1 MSSIDALERCVGA
14 LKSAADL
21 RKMEDR
27 RDAAT
32 AEGLTFDGSA
42 TAGRDERRAGTRTTV
57 CTPASASPLHSYA
70 YHKSAA
76 RLITAA
82 RVHAHNC
89 NRIQQESSRES
100 RAREALC
107 VLTLSSAA
115 RHCDTA
121 CQRAASM
128 FLKKRAAR
136 FPDFFHPDWYC
147 FVELREQK
155 NERDQSWSEQWRG
168 AALEARVHSKWWL
181 RARRD
186 KTGW

>member
-82 RVHAHNC
+82 RECMPITV
-89 NRIQQESSRES
+89 IESSKNQVERVERE
-100 RAREALC
+100 RRFA
-107 VLTLSSAA
+107 
-115 RHCDTA
+115 
-121 CQRAASM
+121 
-128 FLKKRAAR
+128 FLR
-136 FPDFFHPDWYC
+136 
-147 FVELREQK
+147 
-155 NERDQSWSEQWRG
+155 
-168 AALEARVHSKWWL
+168 
-181 RARRD
+181 
-186 KTGW
+186 

>member
-42 TAGRDERRAGTRTTV
+42 TAGRDERRAGSRTTV

-107 VLTLSSAA
+107 VLTLSSALRA
-115 RHCDTA
+115 SEQGP
-121 CQRAASM
+121 QR
-128 FLKKRAAR
+128 RAAR
-136 FPDFFHPDWYC
+136 FPDCFHPVC
-147 FVELREQK
+147 FEKRPDVCFGVE
-155 NERDQSWSEQWRG
+155 
-168 AALEARVHSKWWL
+168 RVHYGDASRVLEFIQLL
-181 RARRD
+181 RPV
-186 KTGW
+186 